1 MHARPPL
8 SPEERHEAWSR
19 LHSLTT
25 GVAVAGIAATVAIGA
40 VATTANPGKASGL
53 ASANQGDDAGI
64 DGRSGALPTRRHR
77 PTSVVEG
84 RPRRRRRRRRNRGR
98 ARPAAGPSRRRPVA
112 RATPTPRA
120 GVPDPEGPVPVP
132 DLHA

>member
-53 ASANQGDDAGI
+53 ASANQGDDAGV
-64 DGRSGALPTRRHR
+64 DGGLAAPDSTTSSDGSDRGGAPWATAPTTQH
-77 PTSVVEG
+77 
-84 RPRRRRRRRRNRGR
+84 R
-98 ARPAAGPSRRRPVA
+98 ARVAQQPAVQAP
-112 RATPTPRA
+112 PR
-120 GVPDPEGPVPVP
+120 GSG
-132 DLHA
+132 HAHASSGGS